1 MPQSNGGEK
10 TFPLSISQKNIWNV
24 EQVHKGTSINNICST
39 IYIKG
44 RIDMAAI
51 QKTLNLVIEA
61 DQSLRTQIDL
71 VDGTPVQ
78 FHAPYAPEQF
88 PIFDFSLTN
97 QEGIT
102 HWENAVTREVMPLYR
117 HPLYYF
123 AVFKSGESDGGILMK
138 THHIITDGWSQALL
152 GNRISET
159 YLALLQGKEPEL
171 EPLDSYLV
179 HVNKEQEYLASRAC
193 QKDRAYWEEKMA
205 QFQEPCALK
214 EC

>member
-24 EQVHKGTSINNICST
+24 EQVHKGTSINN
-39 IYIKG
+39 KG

-102 HWENAVTREVMPLYR
+102 HW
-117 HPLYYF
+117 
-123 AVFKSGESDGGILMK
+123 
-138 THHIITDGWSQALL
+138 
-152 GNRISET
+152 
-159 YLALLQGKEPEL
+159 
-171 EPLDSYLV
+171 
-179 HVNKEQEYLASRAC
+179 
-193 QKDRAYWEEKMA
+193 
-205 QFQEPCALK
+205 
-214 EC
+214 

>member
-1 MPQSNGGEK
+1 M
-10 TFPLSISQKNIWNV
+10 

-117 HPLYYF
+117 HPL
-123 AVFKSGESDGGILMK
+123 
-138 THHIITDGWSQALL
+138 LL
-152 GNRISET
+152 LR
-159 YLALLQGKEPEL
+159 
-171 EPLDSYLV
+171 
-179 HVNKEQEYLASRAC
+179 C
-193 QKDRAYWEEKMA
+193 
-205 QFQEPCALK
+205 F
-214 EC
+214 